1 VLSNKDLINNVCIV
15 KAERKTILCESGLKN
30 HQITTSNI
38 RIIKT
43 SQYLKRVVGIFLPK
57 LCVAIKEQELML
69 AKSIT
74 LIPPVFPSNRSH
86 LYRERFHP
94 RRAPNTPFPKE

>member
-1 VLSNKDLINNVCIV
+1 MLTIINKLQ
-15 KAERKTILCESGLKN
+15 N

-43 SQYLKRVVGIFLPK
+43 STSKSCWDFFFK
-57 LCVAIKEQELML
+57 SCVAIKEQELIL

-74 LIPPVFPSNRSH
+74 LIPPVFHLEYRSKH
-86 LYRERFHP
+86 LRYREWICIQAGHQIRH
-94 RRAPNTPFPKE
+94 KE